1 MISNNDFYELRNEL
15 NSLSDIKDELNS
27 QVENMINKIDNII
40 KKFSENYELTRILQ
54 DMRDSLANVDLEQSL
69 DFISDLNSNLDN
81 MYYKYRMDNQNNQLI
96 YNPVYNIHIS
106 QNRGE

>member
-106 QNRGE
+106 QK